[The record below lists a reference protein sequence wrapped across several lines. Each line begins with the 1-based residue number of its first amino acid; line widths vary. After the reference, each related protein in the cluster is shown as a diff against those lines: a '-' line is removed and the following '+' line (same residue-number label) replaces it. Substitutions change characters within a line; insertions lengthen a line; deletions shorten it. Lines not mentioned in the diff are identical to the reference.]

1 MPKTNAER
9 QATWRQR
16 RAARITALETE
27 AAELRTELDG
37 ARADLATALSEA
49 ERLASTACRH
59 PAGAVDGGTCRA
71 CGTEM
76 W

>member
-1 MPKTNAER
+1 MAMTTAER
-9 QATWRQR
+9 QQTFRGRQIEWIAT
-16 RAARITALETE
+16 LEQE
-27 AAELRTELDG
+27 N
-37 ARADLATALSEA
+37 ADLADALAEA

-71 CGTEM
+71 CATEV